1 MQENYRELFITESA
15 EYLKSISQDLV
26 VLEQNPAN
34 SESINNIFR
43 ATHSMKGMAAS
54 LGLDKLAT
62 LSHHMEDVLDGLRSA
77 KLKVTPEM
85 MNVLFSCLDIMQT
98 LVDEVQTKQD
108 TNVDISPY
116 LEALKQFLSGEE
128 GKGAPAQAAEAEMDS
143 VDFTEIERQVIKNA
157 RDNGYNTYAIKISIA
172 KDCMLKP
179 ARVFIIMNHLDKMG
193 EIIKSNPSAED
204 LELGKF
210 GTSFLVVL
218 ITKEAAQAVQ
228 QELFTVSEVDDIR
241 IGEVDASAPVQQKA
255 APAASGAPA
264 PATVSYVKKIQSMR
278 ISVDRLDKIMN
289 LTGELITAKTRLT
302 EIVQAHKIE
311 PLQDAMFFVE
321 RLISSLQDEVMQT
334 RLLPI
339 AYVLDT
345 FPRMVRDL
353 AQKENKDIAFE
364 ISGSEIEL
372 DRLILDELGELL
384 THLLRNAVDHG
395 IETAQER
402 SLLKKDPQAKI
413 MLRVSRERG
422 KIFIEISD
430 DGKGVSFDA
439 VRRIALEKGL
449 ISQEEAS
456 HLDEKAVLDLL
467 TLPGFSTKEKATA
480 LSGRGVGLDVVKA
493 KAEALGGR
501 LDFDTKEGVG
511 SRFILMLPLT
521 VAIIKALMIKVCGQT
536 YIIPLVNVREIVK
549 ISPGDIKPVQ
559 NFEMVRIRDEVIPV
573 IRLQKE
579 LYPFQEN
586 PVVPKRLTMVIIET
600 KSKGA
605 GVIVDEVLGEQE
617 IVVKPLG
624 VPLKRIKGITAA
636 TVMGNG
642 RVALILDVIGLK

>member
-1 MQENYRELFITESA
+1 MQENYRELFVTESA
-15 EYLKSISQDLV
+15 EYLKSIGQDLII
-26 VLEQNPAN
+26 LEQNPAD
-34 SESINNIFR
+34 SEAINNIFR

-85 MNVLFSCLDIMQT
+85 MNILFSCLDVMQT
-98 LVDEVQTKQD
+98 LVDEVSSNQD
-108 TNVDISPY
+108 TKVDINPY
-116 LEALKQFLSGEE
+116 LEALKQLFSGEE
-128 GKGAPAQAAEAEMDS
+128 GKGAPAQAAEAEMNS

-157 RDNGYNTYAIKISIA
+157 RDNGYITFSIKIFIA

-193 EIIKSNPSAED
+193 EVIKSNPSAED
-204 LELGKF
+204 LELGRF
-210 GTSFLVVL
+210 GNSFIIVF
-218 ITKEAAQAVQ
+218 ITKESAQVVQ
-228 QELFTVSEVDDIR
+228 QELFTVSEVDDVQ
-241 IGEVDASAPVQQKA
+241 IGEVDVSVPVQSKGAPAVAGVA
-255 APAASGAPA
+255 APAV
-264 PATVSYVKKIQSMR
+264 VSYVKKIQSMR

-289 LTGELITAKTRLT
+289 LTGELITAKTRLMQ
-302 EIVQAHKIE
+302 IIQAHKIE

-321 RLISSLQDEVMQT
+321 RLISNLQDEVMQT

-402 SLLKKDPQAKI
+402 SRLKKDPQAKI
-413 MLRVSRERG
+413 MLKVSRERG

-430 DGKGVSFDA
+430 DGRGVSFEA
-439 VRRIALEKGL
+439 VRRVALDKGL

-467 TLPGFSTKEKATA
+467 TMPGFSTKEKATA

-501 LDFDTKEGVG
+501 LDFDTREGIG

-521 VAIIKALMIKVCGQT
+521 VAIIKALMIKVSGQV
-536 YIIPLVNVREIVK
+536 YLIPLVNVREIVK
-549 ISPGDIKPVQ
+549 ISPGDIKPMQ

-579 LYPFQEN
+579 LYPSQEA
-586 PVVPKRLTMVIIET
+586 PAAPKRLTMVIIET
-600 KSKGA
+600 KFKGA
-605 GVIVDEVLGEQE
+605 GVIVDEVIGEQE

-642 RVALILDVIGLK
+642 NVALILDVIGLR

>member
-1 MQENYRELFITESA
+1 
-15 EYLKSISQDLV
+15 
-26 VLEQNPAN
+26 
-34 SESINNIFR
+34 
-43 ATHSMKGMAAS
+43 
-54 LGLDKLAT
+54 
-62 LSHHMEDVLDGLRSA
+62 
-77 KLKVTPEM
+77 
-85 MNVLFSCLDIMQT
+85 
-98 LVDEVQTKQD
+98 
-108 TNVDISPY
+108 
-116 LEALKQFLSGEE
+116 
-128 GKGAPAQAAEAEMDS
+128 
-143 VDFTEIERQVIKNA
+143 
-157 RDNGYNTYAIKISIA
+157 
-172 KDCMLKP
+172 
-179 ARVFIIMNHLDKMG
+179 MNHLDKMG
-193 EIIKSNPSAED
+193 EVIKSNPSAED
-204 LELGKF
+204 LELGRF
-210 GTSFLVVL
+210 GNSFIIVF
-218 ITKEAAQAVQ
+218 ITKESAQVVQ
-228 QELFTVSEVDDIR
+228 QELFTVSEVDDVQ
-241 IGEVDASAPVQQKA
+241 IGEVDVSVPVQSKGAPAVAGVA
-255 APAASGAPA
+255 APAV
-264 PATVSYVKKIQSMR
+264 VSYVKKIQSMR

-289 LTGELITAKTRLT
+289 LTGELITAKTRLMQ
-302 EIVQAHKIE
+302 IIQAHKIE

-321 RLISSLQDEVMQT
+321 RLISNLQDEVMQT

-402 SLLKKDPQAKI
+402 SRLKKDPQAKI
-413 MLRVSRERG
+413 MLKVSRERG

-430 DGKGVSFDA
+430 DGRGVSFEA
-439 VRRIALEKGL
+439 VRRVALDKGL

-467 TLPGFSTKEKATA
+467 TMPGFSTKEKATA

-501 LDFDTKEGVG
+501 LDFDTREGIG

-521 VAIIKALMIKVCGQT
+521 VAIIKALMIKVSGQV
-536 YIIPLVNVREIVK
+536 YLIPLVNVREIVK
-549 ISPGDIKPVQ
+549 ISPGDIKPMQ

-579 LYPFQEN
+579 LYPSQEA
-586 PVVPKRLTMVIIET
+586 PAAPKRLTMVIIET
-600 KSKGA
+600 KFKGA
-605 GVIVDEVLGEQE
+605 GVIVDEVIGEQE

-642 RVALILDVIGLK
+642 RVALILDVIGLR

>member
-1 MQENYRELFITESA
+1 MQENYRELFVTESA
-15 EYLKSISQDLV
+15 EYLKSIGQDLI
-26 VLEQNPAN
+26 VLEQNPADT
-34 SESINNIFR
+34 EAINNIFR

-54 LGLDKLAT
+54 LGLDKLAN

-85 MNVLFSCLDIMQT
+85 MNILFSCLDIMQT
-98 LVDEVQTKQD
+98 LVDEVSSKQD
-108 TNVDISPY
+108 TKLDINPY
-116 LEALKQFLSGEE
+116 IEALNQFFSGQ
-128 GKGAPAQAAEAEMDS
+128 GGPGAPAQAVEAETDS

-157 RDNGYNTYAIKISIA
+157 KDNGYSTYVIKISIA

-210 GTSFLVVL
+210 GVSFIIVL

-228 QELFTVSEVDDIR
+228 QELFTISEVDDVR
-241 IGEVDASAPVQQKA
+241 LGEVDASAPVQAK
-255 APAASGAPA
+255 GAPA
-264 PATVSYVKKIQSMR
+264 VPGAAMPQAVSYVKKIQSMR

-302 EIVQAHKIE
+302 EMVQSYKIE

-321 RLISSLQDEVMQT
+321 RLISDLQDEVMQT

-353 AQKENKDIAFE
+353 AQKENKDITFE

-402 SLLKKDPQAKI
+402 SRLKKDPQAKI
-413 MLRVSRERG
+413 KLKVSRERG

-430 DGKGVSFDA
+430 DGRGVSFEA
-439 VRRIALEKGL
+439 VRRIALERGL
-449 ISQEEAS
+449 INQEEAS

-467 TLPGFSTKEKATA
+467 TMPGFSTKEKATA

-521 VAIIKALMIKVCGQT
+521 VAIIKALAIRVSGQT
-536 YIIPLVNVREIVK
+536 YLIPLVNVREIVK

-559 NFEMVRIRDEVIPV
+559 NFEMVRVRDEVIPV
-573 IRLQKE
+573 IRLHKE
-579 LYPFQEN
+579 LYPAQEA
-586 PVVPKRLTMVIIET
+586 PAAPKRFTMVIIET
-600 KSKGA
+600 KFKGA

-642 RVALILDVIGLK
+642 KVALILDVIGLK